1 MATTGRKLIV
11 DGKGH
16 IVGRLAAYVAK
27 ELREGA
33 EVVVVRAEGTIFSS
47 PLERMIK
54 IYKDK
59 RAKRCLVNPA
69 KGPFYFKEPSRCFKR
84 VVRGMLN
91 YKKPMGGEAF
101 SRLQVF
107 DGIPLEHELAER
119 VVFPR
124 ALAETKLN
132 PASKRCTLGQV
143 CSKMGWNHA
152 AILQKFEEQRQI
164 RAAAVAKEQDAQEKK
179 KSELVSSPEFQ
190 KLLSEMI
197 EKIE

>member
-1 MATTGRKLIV
+1 MATTGRKLVI

-16 IVGRLAAYVAK
+16 IVGRLAAHVAK

-33 EVVVVRAEGTIFSS
+33 EVIVVRAEGTVFSS
-47 PLERMIK
+47 PIDRMLK

-69 KGPFYFKEPSRCFKR
+69 KGPFHFKEPSRCFKR

-91 YKKPMGGEAF
+91 YKKTMGGEAF
-101 SRLQVF
+101 NRLHVF
-107 DGIPLEHELAER
+107 DGIPLEHEMSER
-119 VVFPR
+119 MVFPK

-132 PASKRCTLGQV
+132 PTSKRCTLGQV
-143 CSKMGWNHA
+143 CTKMGWNHA
-152 AILQKFEEQRQI
+152 AILQKFEEQRKARI
-164 RAAAVAKEQDAQEKK
+164 AVVAKEQESKEQQKK
-179 KSELVSSPEFQ
+179 EFIASSEFQ
-190 KLLSEMI
+190 KLLSEMV